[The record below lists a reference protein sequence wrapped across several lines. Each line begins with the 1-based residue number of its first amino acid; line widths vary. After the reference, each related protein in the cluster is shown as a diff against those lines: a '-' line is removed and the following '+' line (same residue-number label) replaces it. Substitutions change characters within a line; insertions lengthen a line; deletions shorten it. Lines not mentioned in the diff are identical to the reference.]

1 MNDRPGKPVPARVPS
16 EPPATADSTE
26 LVARAQAG
34 ESGALDQLLGRYLPR
49 LRAWATRRVP
59 AWARD
64 GMDTA
69 DLVQDT
75 VLHTY
80 KRIPGF
86 EPQRD
91 GALLGYLRRA
101 LVNRIRDQ
109 FRAAARHPGRV
120 PLEDRH
126 AGTGASPLSRVID
139 QEDRERYRRALIR
152 LKPAD
157 RKAIVARLELGY
169 SYEQLALVLMKPT
182 PEAARLAVRRAL
194 ERLAAEMARG

>member
-1 MNDRPGKPVPARVPS
+1 MSDRPGNPVPDRVPG
-16 EPPATADSTE
+16 EPPATANSTE
-26 LVARAQAG
+26 LMARAQGG
-34 ESGALDQLLGRYLPR
+34 ESGALDQLMGRYLPR
-49 LRAWATRRVP
+49 LRAWASRRVP
-59 AWARD
+59 TWARD
-64 GMDTA
+64 GVDTA

-75 VLHTY
+75 VLHTF
-80 KRIPGF
+80 KRLPGF

-109 FRAAARHPGRV
+109 FRTAARRPGRV
-120 PLEDRH
+120 PLDDQYLE
-126 AGTGASPLSRVID
+126 TGASPLALAIA
-139 QEDRERYRRALIR
+139 QEDRERYRQALIR
-152 LKPAD
+152 LKPID

-194 ERLAAEMARG
+194 ERLAAEMELG